1 MEKQKVDFTCWI
13 MTKSIIQVLN
23 IENDESLV
31 FFFLNLSR
39 SDITPSKNEREY

>member
-31 FFFLNLSR
+31 FFFS
-39 SDITPSKNEREY
+39 IFQGPT